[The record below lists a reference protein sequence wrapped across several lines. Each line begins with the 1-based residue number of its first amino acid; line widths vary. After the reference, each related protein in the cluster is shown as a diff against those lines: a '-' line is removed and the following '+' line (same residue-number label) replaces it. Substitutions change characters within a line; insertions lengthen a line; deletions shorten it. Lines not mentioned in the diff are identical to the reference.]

1 MSTNSKLIV
10 PVLALV
16 ICAGAMVGIGYAA
29 LSSDYTVT
37 GDSIDAGEFKVTVND
52 SNGTGVAATFDVD
65 MNLEAHTVQNGSSSP
80 TTTYKVFDNDQS
92 SQVYTLLSGQKVTI
106 TDTTHLN
113 YVSYTVTVDLYKGS
127 VASGNEL
134 SIGSVAPVV
143 SFSGVQGTSNGNS
156 FTTAGTATDGLTFSV
171 TMDFSNVE
179 LSTEEVAAAF
189 GTVGTTVE
197 LPIVAVVTVQ
207 GNLAGTA

>member
-52 SNGTGVAATFDVD
+52 SNGTGVAATFDVE
-65 MNLEAHTVQNGSSSP
+65 MNLEAHTTQNESASP
-80 TTTYKVFDNDQS
+80 VTTYKVFDKDQT
-92 SQVYTLLSGQKVTI
+92 SQIYTLLSGQKVTV

-113 YVSYTVTVDLYKGS
+113 YISYTVTVDLYKGS

-143 SFSGVQGTSNGNS
+143 TFTGVDGTTNGNS
-156 FTTAGTATDGLTFSV
+156 FTTAGTATDGLAFTV
-171 TMDFSNVE
+171 TMDFTGVD
-179 LSTEEVAAAF
+179 LSTTDVAAAF
-189 GTVGTTVE
+189 GTVGTSVE